1 MEGVQKAPLLN
12 SCRLI
17 LTVMVFFG
25 VYHLMA
31 LRFNL
36 SMALGKYSKKILNF
50 EYQNESIAVCMTED
64 PTEVEKENHTVI
76 NTCPGDVAENL
87 DIEETIEDPEE
98 REFKWSKK
106 LQGSIL
112 SSFFYGYILTQI
124 IGGYLS
130 DKV

>member
-1 MEGVQKAPLLN
+1 
-12 SCRLI
+12 
-17 LTVMVFFG
+17 
-25 VYHLMA
+25 
-31 LRFNL
+31 
-36 SMALGKYSKKILNF
+36 
-50 EYQNESIAVCMTED
+50 MTED

-76 NTCPGDVAENL
+76 NTCPGDVAENIE
-87 DIEETIEDPEE
+87 IEETIEDPEE

-130 DKV
+130 DKVCSNEHFIFLQSNYV